1 MMTKRN
7 FKYYMAI
14 VLTMIWIYWSYSIYN
29 IQTFKNLAPFKVIIY
44 CILMPPALLT
54 VGCACLALLIAYC
67 DIGYNAYSNLFNG
80 NNLKVEE
87 VLWLMNDW

>member
-1 MMTKRN
+1 MMSNRN
-7 FKYYMAI
+7 LKYYIAAVI
-14 VLTMIWIYWSYSIYN
+14 VMIWIYSSYSIYN

-44 CILMPPALLT
+44 CILMPPALVIL
-54 VGCACLALLIAYC
+54 GCALLALLIAYC
-67 DIGYNAYSNLFNG
+67 NIGYNAYSNLFNG